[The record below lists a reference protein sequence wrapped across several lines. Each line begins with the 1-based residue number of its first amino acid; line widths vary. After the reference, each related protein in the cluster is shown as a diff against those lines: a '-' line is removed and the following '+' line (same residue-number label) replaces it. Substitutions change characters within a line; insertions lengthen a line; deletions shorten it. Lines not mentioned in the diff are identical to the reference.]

1 MRSNDTHVPALLS
14 SNKHDLAL
22 DCLLSCEIVL
32 ASGEIV
38 VASREE
44 NAELFWALRGAGA
57 NFGIVTS
64 FTSQGYAWGDCWA
77 GLLAYTP
84 DKLNALIQSGN
95 EFMTH
100 MDSNF
105 TLSTILGNFLPPNQV
120 SGILAVVF
128 HNGPQE
134 QGEKISDPFWTWDPL
149 MVNKHPQEPSDR
161 HLFGGADFT
170 LTLVNFT
177 LFLTL
182 EVRKIGDFF

>member
-1 MRSNDTHVPALLS
+1 M
-14 SNKHDLAL
+14 
-22 DCLLSCEIVL
+22 L

-95 EFMTH
+95 EFSESHVMPLLF
-100 MDSNF
+100 SKRWYK
-105 TLSTILGNFLPPNQV
+105 LILV
-120 SGILAVVF
+120 
-128 HNGPQE
+128 
-134 QGEKISDPFWTWDPL
+134 
-149 MVNKHPQEPSDR
+149 PSDSHGQQLHALNHPGQLPATKPGFR
-161 HLFGGADFT
+161 NSRGCFPQRST
-170 LTLVNFT
+170 RT
-177 LFLTL
+177 
-182 EVRKIGDFF
+182 R